1 MANVCMK
8 FEKAGP
14 NQTLV
19 IDRTRLYKTDG
30 RSDGQTGAK
39 SSSSTGGGWG
49 GGGAIIIIIMI
60 LRHRHRREP
69 TYSFSRNIRN
79 LTMLSSDEF
88 KLQSRVPSI
97 DVCWSETVSVALPV

>member
-39 SSSSTGGGWG
+39 SSSSTGGGGVG
-49 GGGAIIIIIMI
+49 GHNNYNNDTAA
-60 LRHRHRREP
+60 
-69 TYSFSRNIRN
+69 SASSRTN
-79 LTMLSSDEF
+79 LLLF
-88 KLQSRVPSI
+88 
-97 DVCWSETVSVALPV
+97 

>member
-39 SSSSTGGGWG
+39 SSSSTGGGG
-49 GGGAIIIIIMI
+49 HNNYNNDTAA
-60 LRHRHRREP
+60 
-69 TYSFSRNIRN
+69 SASSRTN
-79 LTMLSSDEF
+79 LLLF
-88 KLQSRVPSI
+88 
-97 DVCWSETVSVALPV
+97 